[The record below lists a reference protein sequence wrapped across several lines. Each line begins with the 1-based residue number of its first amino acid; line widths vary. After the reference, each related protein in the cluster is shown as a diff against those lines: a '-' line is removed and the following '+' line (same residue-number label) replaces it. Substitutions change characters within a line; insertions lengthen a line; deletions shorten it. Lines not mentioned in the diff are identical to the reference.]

1 MSEQVA
7 GGIAEAV
14 PPVYK
19 SVTVGVSAAL
29 AWEIFTE
36 RPTDW
41 WPSGHQV
48 VPGQREAIV
57 FEPWVGGR
65 YYERHIDGAV
75 AVWGLIRAWEPPHRL
90 LMTWRVDGNWQSIP
104 DDAKASEIEVTFI
117 PHGASRTE
125 VTLGHLNLHRHGDGA
140 GPIRAALEGSSP
152 GPTLANFARA
162 AELRAT
168 ALAAAPAT
176 EP

>member
-1 MSEQVA
+1 MSDQVA
-7 GGIAEAV
+7 PDTGPV

-19 SVTVGVSAAL
+19 SVTVGVSVAD

-57 FEPWVGGR
+57 FEPRVGGL
-65 YYERHIDGAV
+65 YYERDSDGAV
-75 AVWGLIRAWEPPHRL
+75 RVWGRILAWEPSRRL

-104 DDAKASEIEVTFI
+104 DDTNASEIEVTFT
-117 PHGASRTE
+117 PQGTSSTE
-125 VTLGHLNLHRHGDGA
+125 VTLGHIKLHRHGDGA

-152 GPTLANFARA
+152 GPTLANFAKA
-162 AELRAT
+162 AELF
-168 ALAAAPAT
+168 AAAL
-176 EP
+176 

>member
-7 GGIAEAV
+7 GDIAETV
-14 PPVYK
+14 PAVYK

-48 VPGQREAIV
+48 VPGQRAAIV

-65 YYERHIDGAV
+65 YYERHTDGAV
-75 AVWGLIRAWEPPHRL
+75 AVWGLIRAWEPPQRL

-104 DDAKASEIEVTFI
+104 DDTNASEIEVTFTA
-117 PHGASRTE
+117 HGTSRTE
-125 VTLGHLNLHRHGDGA
+125 VTLGHLHLHRHGDGA
-140 GPIRAALEGSSP
+140 GTIRAALAGSSP

-162 AELRAT
+162 AGLYAAT
-168 ALAAAPAT
+168 PAT